1 MKLKSNFIAI
11 MVMASLLVGCN
22 SHPSFKTSSD
32 AIEGCKKELA
42 ALKEKDDMS
51 IKDLTKA
58 TSSWLEIQDSAYSAF
73 SRDSSVTLRSPIG
86 VAFFVLSDS
95 IRGEIKRLAFSQ
107 QRTLKDV
114 MYLKINTAT
123 SREKVEKAEAYK
135 EAISFFNDLD
145 KESLYPTLNETLA
158 SYYSLL
164 KNVKPFKTGE
174 QVISFMAKEDKCFRS
189 LMQFLDKVSNEHL
202 QQLTDGTAQI
212 YDKLYDAVGKKP
224 DDVNDRTMLF
234 LTMRFNRR
242 IIQNALACK
251 ADVEKG
257 KRLEMV
263 QRANYRW
270 MLIQPFVA
278 IDDYSVSAL
287 TNSQKDALLDIAD
300 NLPTLLNK
308 LELTKQNKEE
318 EEMFTNVLS
327 QYFMKSFLTTTL

>member
-1 MKLKSNFIAI
+1 
-11 MVMASLLVGCN
+11 
-22 SHPSFKTSSD
+22 
-32 AIEGCKKELA
+32 
-42 ALKEKDDMS
+42 
-51 IKDLTKA
+51 
-58 TSSWLEIQDSAYSAF
+58 
-73 SRDSSVTLRSPIG
+73 
-86 VAFFVLSDS
+86 
-95 IRGEIKRLAFSQ
+95 
-107 QRTLKDV
+107 
-114 MYLKINTAT
+114 
-123 SREKVEKAEAYK
+123 
-135 EAISFFNDLD
+135 
-145 KESLYPTLNETLA
+145 
-158 SYYSLL
+158 
-164 KNVKPFKTGE
+164 
-174 QVISFMAKEDKCFRS
+174 
-189 LMQFLDKVSNEHL
+189 MQFLDKVSNEHL

-287 TNSQKDALLDIAD
+287 TSSQKDALLDIAD

-318 EEMFTNVLS
+318 EEKFTKVLS